1 LDGRFIAVAVTDSD
15 KVRRLSLQIERHVL
29 ELARLRTLVDGAR
42 ATVLDRRIE
51 LRGVKARML
60 AAARALPA
68 RRR

>member
-1 LDGRFIAVAVTDSD
+1 VTDSD